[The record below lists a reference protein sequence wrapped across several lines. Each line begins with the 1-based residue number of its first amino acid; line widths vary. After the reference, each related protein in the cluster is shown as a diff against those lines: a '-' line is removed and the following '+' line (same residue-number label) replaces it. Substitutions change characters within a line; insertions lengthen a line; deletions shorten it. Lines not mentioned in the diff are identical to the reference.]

1 MHVCIYQLTTGRIN
15 YLIIFVFRNYHKLT
29 CRKLHCTAVLMK
41 RLDSLIE
48 LPNKTIAGR
57 TCHENLKVLR
67 IELHNRSDLFI
78 HFDTDNEVNPF
89 K

>member
-1 MHVCIYQLTTGRIN
+1 
-15 YLIIFVFRNYHKLT
+15 
-29 CRKLHCTAVLMK
+29 MK